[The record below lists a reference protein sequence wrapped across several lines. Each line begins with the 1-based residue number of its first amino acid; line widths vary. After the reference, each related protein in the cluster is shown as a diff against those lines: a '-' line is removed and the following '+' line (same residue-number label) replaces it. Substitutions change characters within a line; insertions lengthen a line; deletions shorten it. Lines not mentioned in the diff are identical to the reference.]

1 MERFIM
7 QLLACAAEMSVVS
20 LIYIGLLRLLKNRQ
34 QPVVRYYVW
43 LALLGGFLTPF
54 KPSFGSGAV
63 TISAPEQAV
72 AAVSSESVQSSTF
85 NIWDIVF
92 IIWAALTVISLVHF
106 AVRYKIFCKSIRRLS
121 KPVDDQ
127 AQILANEI
135 ATTMNIWSEVRVL
148 VVKGLASPMMTGL
161 FKPTVLLP
169 EREFSKAEL
178 RLVIRHELTHFKHKD
193 LWFKLLVVL
202 CRAIYWFDP
211 IMLLIDRCID
221 RECEYFCDSS
231 VMKGENSE
239 VRKRYCAS
247 ILDTVSAQSRQS
259 GNSGLRPVMATNF
272 CVSKKGL
279 KHRLGLI
286 LSKRTKKKYFAV
298 CFTAVALTVVSGS
311 FIAFAES
318 EKAEQAQPTPNNAQV
333 IAVSSPQAPKYT
345 EATYAQTTRK
355 TSEQSAETTAAYAQT
370 TRKAAETTTV
380 TYEVTTALVRTE
392 QQQSSPV
399 TWEAETTVTAE

>member
-1 MERFIM
+1 MERIII

-43 LALLGGFLTPF
+43 LALLIGFLTPF

-92 IIWAALTVISLVHF
+92 IIWAVLVVISLVHF
-106 AVRYKIFCKSIRRLS
+106 AVRYKAFCKSIRRLS
-121 KPVDDQ
+121 KPVDNQ
-127 AQILANEI
+127 TQILADEI

-148 VVKGLASPMMTGL
+148 VLKGLASPMMTGL
-161 FKPTVLLP
+161 FKPTILLP
-169 EREFSKAEL
+169 ERKISQTEL
-178 RLVIRHELTHFKHKD
+178 RLILRHELTHFKHKD
-193 LWFKLLVVL
+193 LWFKLLFTA
-202 CRAIYWFDP
+202 CRAVYWFDP

-231 VMKGENSE
+231 VMKGENAE

-259 GNSGLRPVMATNF
+259 GNSSLRPVMATNF

-311 FIAFAES
+311 FIAFANH
-318 EKAEQAQPTPNNAQV
+318 KQAEQPDPQPVNAQV
-333 IAVSSPQAPKYT
+333 TTVSSPRVPEQ
-345 EATYAQTTRK
+345 TYAQTTRK
-355 TSEQSAETTAAYAQT
+355 TSEQPSETTVTYAQT
-370 TRKAAETTTV
+370 TRKAVETTTV
-380 TYEVTTALVRTE
+380 TYEVTTVTARTE
-392 QQQSSPV
+392 QEQSNPV
-399 TWEAETTVTAE
+399 TWKAETTVKAE

>member
-20 LIYIGLLRLLKNRQ
+20 LVYIGLLRLLKNRQ

-43 LALLGGFLTPF
+43 IALLIGFLTPF

-72 AAVSSESVQSSTF
+72 VAVPSESVQSSTF
-85 NIWDIVF
+85 NIWNVVF
-92 IIWAALTVISLVHF
+92 IVWAVGSVISLVHF
-106 AVRYKIFCKSIRRLS
+106 AVRYKAFCKSIRRLS
-121 KPVDDQ
+121 RSAGRDTQVLADD
-127 AQILANEI
+127 I
-135 ATTMNIWSEVRVL
+135 ATSMGIWSEVRVV
-148 VVKGLASPMMTGL
+148 VVKGLVSPMMTGL
-161 FKPTVLLP
+161 FKPTILLP
-169 EREFSKAEL
+169 ERVFSKAEL
-178 RLVIRHELTHFKHKD
+178 SLVLRHELTHFKHKD

-202 CRAIYWFDP
+202 CRAVYWFDP

-231 VMKGENSE
+231 VMKGENAE

-259 GNSGLRPVMATNF
+259 GNSSLRPVMATNF

-286 LSKRTKKKYFAV
+286 LSKKAKKKYFAV

-311 FIAFAES
+311 FIAFADH
-318 EKAEQAQPTPNNAQV
+318 KQAEQSDPQPVNAQV
-333 IAVSSPQAPKYT
+333 TTVSSPRVPEQ
-345 EATYAQTTRK
+345 TYAQTTRK
-355 TSEQSAETTAAYAQT
+355 TSEQPSETTVTYAQT

>member
-7 QLLACAAEMSVVS
+7 QLLACAAEMSIVS
-20 LIYIGLLRLLKNRQ
+20 LVYIGLLSLLKNRQ

-43 LALLGGFLTPF
+43 IALLIGFLTPF

-63 TISAPEQAV
+63 TIPAPEQA
-72 AAVSSESVQSSTF
+72 AVTATNVPVQSSSF
-85 NIWDIVF
+85 NIWNIVF
-92 IIWAALTVISLVHF
+92 IVWVVGSVISLVHF
-106 AVRYKIFCKSIRRLS
+106 AVRYKAFCKSIRRLS
-121 KPVDDQ
+121 RSVGRDT
-127 AQILANEI
+127 QILADDI
-135 ATTMNIWSEVRVL
+135 ATSMGIWSEFRVV
-148 VVKGLASPMMTGL
+148 VVKGLVSPMMTGL

-202 CRAIYWFDP
+202 CRAVYWFDP

-231 VMKGENSE
+231 VMKGENAE

-259 GNSGLRPVMATNF
+259 GNSSLRPVMATNF

-286 LSKRTKKKYFAV
+286 LSKRAKKKYLAV
-298 CFTAVALTVVSGS
+298 CAAAVALTAVSGS
-311 FIAFAES
+311 LIAFADH
-318 EKAEQAQPTPNNAQV
+318 KQAEQPDPQPVNAQV
-333 IAVSSPQAPKYT
+333 TTVSSPRVPEQ
-345 EATYAQTTRK
+345 TYAQTTRK
-355 TSEQSAETTAAYAQT
+355 TSEQPSETTVTYAQT

>member
-7 QLLACAAEMSVVS
+7 QLLACAAEMSIVS
-20 LIYIGLLRLLKNRQ
+20 LVYIGLLRLLKNRQ

-43 LALLGGFLTPF
+43 ISLLIGFLTPF

-72 AAVSSESVQSSTF
+72 VAVPSESVQSSTF
-85 NIWDIVF
+85 NTWNVVF
-92 IIWAALTVISLVHF
+92 IVWAVGMVISLIHF
-106 AVRYKIFCKSIRRLS
+106 AVRYKAFRKSIRRLS
-121 KPVDDQ
+121 RSAGRDT
-127 AQILANEI
+127 QILADGI
-135 ATTMNIWSEVRVL
+135 ATTMNIWSEVKVL

-202 CRAIYWFDP
+202 CRAVYWFDP

-231 VMKGENSE
+231 VMKGENAE
-239 VRKRYCAS
+239 VRKKYCES
-247 ILDTVSAQSRQS
+247 ILDTVSAQSRH
-259 GNSGLRPVMATNF
+259 NSSLRPVMATNF

-286 LSKRTKKKYFAV
+286 LSKKAKKKYLAV
-298 CFTAVALTVVSGS
+298 CAAAVALTAVSGS
-311 FIAFAES
+311 LIAFAES

-333 IAVSSPQAPKYT
+333 IAVSSPQAPKHT

>member
-43 LALLGGFLTPF
+43 LALLIGFLTPF

-92 IIWAALTVISLVHF
+92 IIWAALVVISLVHF

-202 CRAIYWFDP
+202 CRVVYWFDP
-211 IMLLIDRCID
+211 IMMLIDRCID

-231 VMKGENSE
+231 VMKGENAE

-286 LSKRTKKKYFAV
+286 LSRRTKKKYFAV

-311 FIAFAES
+311 FIAFADH
-318 EKAEQAQPTPNNAQV
+318 KQAEQPDPQPVNAQV
-333 IAVSSPQAPKYT
+333 TTVSSPRVPEQ
-345 EATYAQTTRK
+345 TYAQTTRK
-355 TSEQSAETTAAYAQT
+355 TSEQSAETAAAYAQT

>member
-7 QLLACAAEMSVVS
+7 QLLACAAEMSIVS
-20 LIYIGLLRLLKNRQ
+20 LVYIGLLSLLKNRQ

-43 LALLGGFLTPF
+43 IALLIGFLTPF

-63 TISAPEQAV
+63 TIPAPEQA
-72 AAVSSESVQSSTF
+72 AVTATNVPVHSSSF
-85 NIWDIVF
+85 NIWNIVF
-92 IIWAALTVISLVHF
+92 IVWVVGSVISLVHF
-106 AVRYKIFCKSIRRLS
+106 AVRYKAFCKSIRRLS
-121 KPVDDQ
+121 RSVGRDT
-127 AQILANEI
+127 QILADDI
-135 ATTMNIWSEVRVL
+135 ATSMGIWSEFRVV
-148 VVKGLASPMMTGL
+148 VVKGLVSPMMTGL

-202 CRAIYWFDP
+202 CRAVYWFDP

-231 VMKGENSE
+231 VMKGENAE

-259 GNSGLRPVMATNF
+259 GNSSLRPVMATNF

-286 LSKRTKKKYFAV
+286 LSKRAKKKYLAV
-298 CFTAVALTVVSGS
+298 CAAAVALTAVSGS
-311 FIAFAES
+311 LIAFADH
-318 EKAEQAQPTPNNAQV
+318 KQAEQPDPQPVNAQV
-333 IAVSSPQAPKYT
+333 TTVSSPRVPEQ
-345 EATYAQTTRK
+345 TYAQTTRK
-355 TSEQSAETTAAYAQT
+355 TSEQPSETTVTYAQT

>member
-20 LIYIGLLRLLKNRQ
+20 LIYIGLLRLLKNCQ

-43 LALLGGFLTPF
+43 LALLIGFLTPF

-72 AAVSSESVQSSTF
+72 VAVPSESVQSSTF
-85 NIWDIVF
+85 NIWNVVF
-92 IIWAALTVISLVHF
+92 IVWAVGMVISLIHF
-106 AVRYKIFCKSIRRLS
+106 AVRYKAFRKSIRRLS
-121 KPVDDQ
+121 RSAGRDT
-127 AQILANEI
+127 QILADGI
-135 ATTMNIWSEVRVL
+135 ATSMGIWSEVRVL
-148 VVKGLASPMMTGL
+148 VLKGLASPMMTGL

-231 VMKGENSE
+231 VMKGENAE

-311 FIAFAES
+311 FIAFADH
-318 EKAEQAQPTPNNAQV
+318 KQAEQPDPQPVNAQV
-333 IAVSSPQAPKYT
+333 TTVSSPRVT
-345 EATYAQTTRK
+345 EQTYAQTTRK
-355 TSEQSAETTAAYAQT
+355 TSEQPSETTANYTQT
-370 TRKAAETTTV
+370 NRKEAEITTA
-380 TYEVTTALVRTE
+380 TYEVTTALVHTE
-392 QQQSSPV
+392 PAQENPV
-399 TWEAETTVTAE
+399 TWKAETTVTAE